1 MQTGRVRVVAAPL
14 VTNVVRGRQEPD
26 RLLLLIHGKG
36 ADEHD
41 LEPLI
46 QHLDP
51 EGRFLTVLPRAPFP
65 FLSGYHWY
73 ETDGIPK
80 GGPEFLSS
88 VDALDD
94 LLDSAC
100 AEHGFQ
106 RSQAIVAGF
115 SQGCALTLALGLRR
129 SDRPRPAGLLAM
141 SGFLPEREGLEYDFS
156 AAPPVLVQHG
166 TADPTITVDYGRR
179 AVARL
184 GAEGVPVVYREYAMA
199 HQVALESVQDAMA
212 WLALVLA
219 GERPTEPVPD
229 FEGAAGAGAA
239 EAGAGAETEAAA
251 EHGLVRAVTSRTFE
265 SEVLRSDLPVI
276 VDFWAPWCQP
286 CLMVAPIVEQIAAMR
301 ARSYR
306 VVKVNID
313 EEPAIADAYDVK
325 SIPMIALFRG
335 GRLER
340 ASLGAKPRPA
350 LEADLGMLVIP

>member
-1 MQTGRVRVVAAPL
+1 VAAPL

-41 LEPLI
+41 LEPLVP
-46 QHLDP
+46 HLDP
-51 EGRFLTVLPRAPFP
+51 EGRFLTVLPRAPLP
-65 FLSGYHWY
+65 FMSGWQWY

-80 GGPEFLSS
+80 GGPEFILS

-100 AEHGFQ
+100 AEYGFD
-106 RSQAIVAGF
+106 RTQAIVAGF

-129 SDRPRPAGLLAM
+129 GDRPRPAGLLAM
-141 SGFLPEREGLEYDFS
+141 SGFLAERDGLEYDFS
-156 AAPPVLVQHG
+156 TAPPVLVQHG
-166 TADPTITVDYGRR
+166 RADPTISVDYGRR
-179 AVARL
+179 TVARL
-184 GAEGVPVVYREYAMA
+184 GAEGVPVVYREYPMG

-219 GERPTEPVPD
+219 GERPSEPVPD
-229 FEGAAGAGAA
+229 VALAAGAGAGA
-239 EAGAGAETEAAA
+239 EAQPEDD
-251 EHGLVRAVTSRTFE
+251 GLVRAVTTRTFE

-286 CLMVAPIVEQIAAMR
+286 CLMVAPVVEQIAAMR
-301 ARSYR
+301 AGSYR

-313 EEPAIADAYDVK
+313 EEPAIAQAYDVQ